1 MSPTDAAGADDEEE
15 RGYLRRLAT
24 HLRGAIQVSLER
36 GQAELAVVLD
46 TARDRLE
53 SVLDEPT
60 PTSTR
65 LRLARARAELALE
78 VWRESTTLARRASES
93 QTVH

>member
-1 MSPTDAAGADDEEE
+1 VSTPDIDPDDDE
-15 RGYLRRLAT
+15 RGYLRRLAE
-24 HLRGAIQVSLER
+24 HLRGAMQTSLHHGR
-36 GQAELAVVLD
+36 PELAVALD

-53 SVLDEPT
+53 SALEESH

-78 VWRESTTLARRASES
+78 VWRESILISEPRDGAA
-93 QTVH
+93 TMP

>member
-1 MSPTDAAGADDEEE
+1 VSTPDAVDAADEEE
-15 RGYLRRLAT
+15 RGYLRRLAE
-24 HLRGAIQVSLER
+24 HLRGAMHMSLEHGR
-36 GQAELAVVLD
+36 AELAVALD

-53 SVLDEPT
+53 SVLAERE

-78 VWRESTTLARRASES
+78 AWRDRIALDVESP
-93 QTVH
+93 TVH